1 MSGLTPWPAAMTDER
16 LLSVYL
22 HPPILRMARAGKLG
36 FLNRMRALLESRGWQ
51 VRIRRSGEGPRAE
64 APNRP
69 GFALYHM
76 ERPTHPGA
84 LTFRLAYHYPFWRLE
99 RQAERWRWPVA
110 RATFPEARLD
120 PDIARDFAR
129 RLRDRVLPGPAP
141 ARGDHVLIALQGR
154 IHEQRSFQTMSPLRM
169 VESVART
176 GRPAIATFHP
186 KETYDGADRAALE
199 AIAARH
205 ANLTIGGDTA
215 RLLRDCAFVAT
226 QNSTVAMDGYILG
239 KPAVLF
245 GQSDFHHIALNV
257 AELGSSEALSRAP
270 EHRPDYAG
278 YLDWFLRQ
286 SSLDMMASDADARL
300 LVAMKKGGW
309 PV

>member
-1 MSGLTPWPAAMTDER
+1 MPGER

-22 HPPILRMARAGKLG
+22 YPPILHMARAGKLG
-36 FLNRMRALLESRGWQ
+36 FLNRIRALLEPRGW
-51 VRIRRSGEGPRAE
+51 RIEILWSGTEPRAQ
-64 APNRP
+64 APSRP

-76 ERPTHPGA
+76 ERPTHPQA

-110 RATFPEARLD
+110 LADFPKAEID
-120 PDIARDFAR
+120 PGPARDFAR
-129 RLRDRVLPGPAP
+129 RLRRRVLPGPDP
-141 ARGDHVLIALQGR
+141 TQGDHVLIPLQGR
-154 IHEQRSFQTMSPLRM
+154 IRQQRSFQTMSPVQM
-169 VESVART
+169 VKAVART
-176 GRPAIATFHP
+176 GRPAIATLHP
-186 KETYDGADRAALE
+186 KESYDRADRAALD

-205 ANLTIGGDTA
+205 KNLTIGGDTA

-226 QNSTVAMDGYILG
+226 QNSAVGFDGYILG

-257 AELGSSEALSRAP
+257 ADLGADGALTRAAD
-270 EHRPDYAG
+270 HCPDFAA
-278 YLDWFLRQ
+278 YLDWFLRRE
-286 SSLDMMASDADARL
+286 SLDMMAQDADARL
-300 LVAMKKGGW
+300 MAAMKEGGW